1 MSLLHRA
8 FARSRTEVWDTENR
22 LLHAFRLVRRPV
34 AVQWLVTAACDM
46 KCPHCYSAAGKRA
59 SGELS
64 TEEAKRL
71 IIDELVALHCPL
83 LVLAGGE
90 LLLRR
95 DIPELVDYACSR
107 GLEWA
112 MHTHGMH
119 VARHRDLFERHPPV
133 LAAISLDGD
142 RSFHDAFR
150 GRDGSFDA
158 AIEAAAVL
166 ADAGCRE
173 VVLGTT
179 VTRDNADR
187 VADMFPL
194 VVGSRAHSWGLH
206 LFAPEGRGHDHA
218 ELFPTPA
225 QLRRVAAFARRRRG
239 LFPIELCN
247 EWGSA
252 GEEDLYYR
260 DQPFACGAG
269 RIACVVSATGD
280 VLPCTTTDPAERE
293 GNVRDTR
300 LRELWMHGF
309 GRFRSGSCDERGECW
324 LQTRN
329 GVRCAEHAFGAVARP
344 RPLWVEQLPQRRRSH
359 SRLIGER
366 GAAAVG
372 LLAAGL
378 VFLQGCTRSSSQET
392 PTSEVHPHAPS
403 GSGDAHWAGL
413 PVPAADFPAVLAS
426 GIAHQFHPEPWTRL
440 RFLIA
445 ECASSGQQCGA
456 ARELLEQLAGSELAR
471 QRLPVLR
478 AHIDALEER
487 REIGF
492 SEALAVLDAI
502 ELQPKYDAWLAG
514 HVWRSVRASKP
525 RDAAAS
531 RDRVQL
537 YGRLRQH
544 HRVLDALKRA
554 QASVGEV
561 QVRPWLKKS
570 MPPPDAERAEVPP
583 GLVGAAQAA
592 WPRANAATWDSL
604 ALEILVDGAG
614 AELARGGR
622 VESLSRGAS
631 VQLNRLDV
639 LWCPD
644 ATTLRVG
651 GDRELAIPART
662 EVTLFSVHGYLSPK
676 DRDAIEA
683 RVEAADVDALE
694 ADLPLAH
701 GLIRRYLHNGADAP
715 ALRTLLVAFDE

>member
-46 KCPHCYSAAGKRA
+46 KCPHCYSAAGKRS
-59 SGELS
+59 SGELT

-71 IIDELVALHCPL
+71 VIDELVALDCPL

-150 GRDGSFDA
+150 GREGSFDA
-158 AIEAAAVL
+158 ALEAAAVL
-166 ADAGCRE
+166 AEAGCRE

-179 VTRDNADR
+179 ITRDNADR

-218 ELFPTPA
+218 ELFPTPG

-293 GNVRDTR
+293 GNVRDTS
-300 LRELWMHGF
+300 LRELWMRSF

-329 GVRCAEHAFGAVARP
+329 GVRPAEHAFGAVARP

-359 SRLIGER
+359 ARLIGER

-378 VFLQGCTRSSSQET
+378 VFLQGCTRPNGSET
-392 PTSEVHPHAPS
+392 PTTEVRPNGSS
-403 GSGDAHWAGL
+403 GRGDTHWAGL
-413 PVPAADFPAVLAS
+413 PVPSDAFPEVLAS
-426 GIAHQFHPEPWTRL
+426 SIAHQFHPEPWTHL
-440 RFLIA
+440 RSLIA
-445 ECASSGQQCGA
+445 ECASSRQQCGS
-456 ARELLEQLAGSELAR
+456 ARAQLEALPSSELAR
-471 QRLPVLR
+471 QLLPTVR
-478 AHIDALEER
+478 AHVDALEQG
-487 REIGF
+487 REVGF
-492 SEALAVLDAI
+492 DEALGVLDAF

-514 HVWRSVRASKP
+514 HLWRSVRATRP
-525 RDAAAS
+525 RDATES
-531 RDRVQL
+531 RDRVRL
-537 YGRLRQH
+537 YARLRQH

-570 MPPPDAERAEVPP
+570 MPPPDAERAELPP
-583 GLVGAAQAA
+583 GFVGAALAA
-592 WPRANAATWDSL
+592 WLRANAATWDSL
-604 ALEILVDGAG
+604 AFEVVVDGAG
-614 AELARGGR
+614 AELARAGR

-639 LWCPD
+639 LWCSE
-644 ATTLRVG
+644 ATTLKVA
-651 GDRELAIPART
+651 GDRELEIPART
-662 EVTLFSVHGYLSPK
+662 EVTLFSLGDYLSPK
-676 DRDAIEA
+676 DREVLEA
-683 RVEAADVDALE
+683 RVEAGDVDALE

-701 GLIRRYLHNGADAP
+701 GVIRHHLSTGADAP